1 MIKDRHIYSF
11 HRLLDAA
18 QKHQRVLAKNVANQ
32 HTPGYRR
39 EEVDFDAIIR
49 ELEGKSSIKMEQTS
63 GTHLN
68 SVRERNFQDIEPVQT
83 PDPIERGE
91 VNNVDIDEEMAETAR
106 VQIYYAL
113 LTSSMKSKFEKFGM
127 TITGRTT

>member
-18 QKHQRVLAKNVANQ
+18 QKQQRVLAKNISNQ

-39 EEVDFDAIIR
+39 EEVDFDGIIR
-49 ELEGKSSIKMEQTS
+49 ELEGK
-63 GTHLN
+63 H
-68 SVRERNFQDIEPVQT
+68 SVRMEHTEESHLLSLRERKHRKIEPVRT

-91 VNNVDIDEEMAETAR
+91 VNNVDIDEEMAATAR
-106 VQIYYAL
+106 VQLYYTMLAK
-113 LTSSMKSKFEKFGM
+113 SMKEKFKKFNM
-127 TITGRTT
+127 TITGKV